1 MACATTIQLIRVKHS
16 NKIGSGL
23 IIMKGSG
30 FRRISTMSNSYQI
43 EGHTSN
49 LWGCDGSTSQCKFN
63 NQSVPVYLDPNN
75 SINDMRANDNLPK
88 GTHGDV
94 VPASTHSNFVQSS
107 EGSDSPDD
115 LDFSDEVL
123 KYISHILME
132 EDVEEKTCMFQE
144 SAALEA
150 AEKSFKEVIG
160 EQSPLSIDHRQH
172 HSSNFYETF
181 QNNHPDG
188 NLLVQSGPQY
198 SYGSSSSSN
207 TIDDSPVSTLRI
219 PDMFSDSQSAMQF
232 KKGVEEA
239 SKFLPNRSTLLLE
252 GSVKVENNVSRGK
265 KNPHHDSLDERS
277 SKQSAIYTETTVI
290 SDMFDK
296 VLLCSGGKNES
307 DLREALN
314 EITKNTQLNDQLM
327 GSNGGKTGNKKKQGR
342 RNVVDMRTLL
352 TLCAEAVA
360 VNNRRAV
367 NDLLKQIRQHA
378 TPTGDGMQRLAYYFA
393 NGLEAR
399 MAGSGTQIYTSLINI
414 STSAADI
421 LKAYHIYLATCPFRK
436 ISNFFANKTIR
447 NLSEKATK
455 LHIIDFGILYGFQ
468 WPCFF
473 QYLALRHGG
482 PPSVRITGIDYP
494 CPGFRPSE
502 RVEETGRRLASYAE
516 TFKVPF
522 EFHAIAQRWETIKLE
537 DLKIKNDE
545 FLAVSCL
552 FRFRSLLDETVL
564 GNDCP
569 RIVVLNLIRR
579 MNPAVFVQG
588 IVNGAYNAPF
598 FLTRFREALFHY
610 SSFFDM
616 LDANI
621 PREVHERMLLE
632 KTVFG
637 REAMNVIACEGG
649 ERIERPETYKNWQG
663 RITRVG
669 FRQLPLDKDIVR
681 LARKR
686 VESSYHKDFVIDE
699 DGQWLLQGWKGR
711 IVYALSSWTP
721 AY

>member
-1 MACATTIQLIRVKHS
+1 MKD
-16 NKIGSGL
+16 SGC
-23 IIMKGSG
+23 
-30 FRRISTMSNSYQI
+30 RRISTMSNSYQR
-43 EGHTSN
+43 EGHPSN
-49 LWGCDGSTSQCKFN
+49 LWGCDGSTSQIKFN

-75 SINDMRANDNLPK
+75 SINNLRATDNLPNE
-88 GTHGDV
+88 THADV
-94 VPASTHSNFVQSS
+94 VPASTHSNSVQSS
-107 EGSDSPDD
+107 EGGDSPDD

-123 KYISHILME
+123 KYIRHILME

-150 AEKSFKEVIG
+150 AEKSFKDVIG
-160 EQSPLSIDHRQH
+160 EQSPLSNDHHQY
-172 HSSNFYETF
+172 HSSNLNETF
-181 QNNHPDG
+181 QNNPDG
-188 NLLVQSGPQY
+188 KLLVQSGPQY

-207 TIDDSPVSTLRI
+207 TVDDSPVSTLRI
-219 PDMFSDSQSAMQF
+219 PDIFSDSQSAMQF

-239 SKFLPNRSTLLLE
+239 NKFLPNRSTLFLE
-252 GSVKVENNVSRGK
+252 GSANLAVKVENNVSRGK

-277 SKQSAIYTETTVI
+277 SKQSAVYTETTVI

-342 RNVVDMRTLL
+342 RSVVDMRTLL

-473 QYLALRHGG
+473 QYLATRPGG

-522 EFHAIAQRWETIKLE
+522 EFNAIAQKWETIKLE
-537 DLKIKNDE
+537 DLKIKHDE

-598 FLTRFREALFHY
+598 FLTRFREALFYY

-621 PREVHERMLLE
+621 PRGVHERMLLE

-669 FRQLPLDKDIVR
+669 FRQLPLDKEIVR